1 MKLLLCLISK
11 TSNCCPG
18 INDLSKIFVSLAACL
33 NVFLGGAM
41 HRSVSQKVKQIPSWS
56 DLPPHPRGCV
66 WDFFRWWGGGGGSN
80 PPPNRKKATQNNN
93 LSFKKEV
100 GFRPAP
106 PPGWDKIPTI
116 SETLRCMA
124 PLLVEIVLN
133 LVWLKAVYNGGGFW
147 KRRDGERN
155 PDSCCPIW
163 WTNHHHRHLVILLH
177 EFNKHLFLV
186 TRSSLLFLR
195 KVYQSQ

>member
-18 INDLSKIFVSLAACL
+18 VNDLSKIFASLAVCL

-56 DLPPHPRGCV
+56 DLPPHPRGCG
-66 WDFFRWWGGGGGSN
+66 WDFFRLWGGD
-80 PPPNRKKATQNNN
+80 PTHPQTEKKLPKTIIF
-93 LSFKKEV
+93 LSKKKLDLGQPLPLV
-100 GFRPAP
+100 
-106 PPGWDKIPTI
+106 
-116 SETLRCMA
+116 ETKSQLFPKHFGVCHMA

-163 WTNHHHRHLVILLH
+163 
-177 EFNKHLFLV
+177 
-186 TRSSLLFLR
+186 
-195 KVYQSQ
+195 